1 MYRTLL
7 LLFSAFSLFAQSSDL
22 VAALASDGSSAVFP
36 INPTHRGADIES
48 MVSTL
53 SASPYVTPTSEVSIQ
68 TAFSGTLSYAPSVLN
83 GMIPFVQSVATGP
96 NKTLFII
103 SYKGAR
109 NSSQTQYI
117 VVPVEQILSVVYST
131 RTIAT
136 TGFTVTPPTGMI
148 PYFPINLPLRAEDI
162 QNVVAT
168 LVTSAPY
175 ATPISSVAIQTT
187 LDGPFYPTITD
198 GLIPDVQ
205 NISLAASP
213 NETLLLV
220 NFIGPYNQLASVVV
234 AVDQVE
240 QVIYYPN

>member
-1 MYRTLL
+1 MIEGSIEELRKE
-7 LLFSAFSLFAQSSDL
+7 SAVVVDR
-22 VAALASDGSSAVFP
+22 VAAQNKLASSKGPMEIGEIFE
-36 INPTHRGADIES
+36 INDRRARVVGLCQTTR
-48 MVSTL
+48 TF
-53 SASPYVTPTSEVSIQ
+53 ASQPLIYTTYER
-68 TAFSGTLSYAPSVLN
+68 ALSYAPSVLN